1 MGSDFKPDAWRGS
14 SGRHRVGQ
22 TQDGQW
28 WWSDP
33 LAGPRFMAGVS
44 GVGRGRS
51 EQTVIG
57 RLRGWGFGLLVPPV
71 AEVFCQRGL
80 PHLVALELSR
90 AGDCLI
96 RRAGVVVP
104 DVFDPRWGEAVRQR
118 VSLVSTT
125 ASVAGYLIDGELQ
138 WGGDPGVAAPL
149 AKPGLLQICL
159 SLDPSHAAY
168 HAAWEFVLATRSGGL
183 AELARDWVFALPNK
197 ETLRQMTQEEVVLDT
212 PTYRID
218 LERFL
223 REFSQRYHRT
233 VGEAVRA
240 GDGTRLGFSAPVSG
254 STPVSVRAQAA
265 ASSDVLL
272 VDQPGL
278 GGGRVPEMVRVS
290 GGVVAARALSLDGS
304 PGMSGLER
312 QLANTRETVLAWCRD
327 PSVVGYIWSPYAGG
341 DLLAQGPACPALLDD
356 EGRINYLRADPL
368 AAVNRVATAVRAA
381 ARP

>member
-240 GDGTRLGFSAPVSG
+240 GDGTRLGLSAPVSA

-278 GGGRVPEMVRVS
+278 GGGRVPEIT
-290 GGVVAARALSLDGS
+290 GFAW
-304 PGMSGLER
+304 SGLR
-312 QLANTRETVLAWCRD
+312 QLRNNPKGLADFCECFHSFLKVFDGMCR
-327 PSVVGYIWSPYAGG
+327 
-341 DLLAQGPACPALLDD
+341 
-356 EGRINYLRADPL
+356 
-368 AAVNRVATAVRAA
+368 
-381 ARP
+381 